1 MIWIKLNKAY
11 TSNNKFCENATD
23 GHPWVYF
30 LYHHLEANV
39 LKGDQ
44 FPFTFYPYNKIKM
57 KTTDQTKQWTKPF
70 NFGEGKIFK
79 KWLQH
84 YVIDYI
90 VF

>member
-11 TSNNKFCENATD
+11 T
-23 GHPWVYF
+23 VYL
-30 LYHHLEANV
+30 LYHLLEANV

-44 FPFTFYPYNKIKM
+44 FPFTFYPYNKIM
-57 KTTDQTKQWTKPF
+57 IKTTDQTKQWTKQY

-79 KWLQH
+79 KLLQH

-90 VF
+90 VL